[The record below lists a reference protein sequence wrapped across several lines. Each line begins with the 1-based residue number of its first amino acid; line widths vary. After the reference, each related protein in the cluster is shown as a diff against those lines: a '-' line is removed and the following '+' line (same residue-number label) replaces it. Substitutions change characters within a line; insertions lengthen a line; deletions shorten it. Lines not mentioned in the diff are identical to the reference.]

1 MEMLPSVIYV
11 LLSIIGVVIGAALN
25 YVLQNFWM
33 NVDTGEI

>member
-25 YVLQNFWM
+25 YVLQNF
-33 NVDTGEI
+33 G